1 MVPRDGQ
8 IKRKAQE
15 LNKITIFLEE
25 HKLISLNKKQEFHKT
40 QLKNKLLKILD
51 KKLLQEE
58 LEELLES
65 AKNSKLLM
73 IITQKL

>member
-25 HKLISLNKKQEFHKT
+25 HKLKSLNKKQVFHKP

-58 LEELLES
+58 QEESLES
-65 AKNSKLLM
+65 AKNSKLPM
-73 IITQKL
+73 IITRKL

>member
-65 AKNSKLLM
+65 AKNLKLLM

>member
-1 MVPRDGQ
+1 MVQRDGQ

-25 HKLISLNKKQEFHKT
+25 HKQKSLNKKLVFHKT

-58 LEELLES
+58 LEEFLES

>member
-1 MVPRDGQ
+1 
-8 IKRKAQE
+8 
-15 LNKITIFLEE
+15 LEE
-25 HKLISLNKKQEFHKT
+25 HKLISLNKKQVFHKT

>member
-1 MVPRDGQ
+1 MVLRDGQ

-25 HKLISLNKKQEFHKT
+25 HKLKSLNKKQEFHKT

-58 LEELLES
+58 LEELLEL

-73 IITQKL
+73 TITQKL

>member
-1 MVPRDGQ
+1 MAPRDGQ

-25 HKLISLNKKQEFHKT
+25 HKLISLNKKQVFHKT